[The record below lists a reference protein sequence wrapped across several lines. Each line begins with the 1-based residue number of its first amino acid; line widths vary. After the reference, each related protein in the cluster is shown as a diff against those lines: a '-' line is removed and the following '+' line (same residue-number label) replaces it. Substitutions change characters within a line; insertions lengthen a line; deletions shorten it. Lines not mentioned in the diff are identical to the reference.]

1 MFPRFLQEADVDPM
15 VYQIYM
21 NVAIFVSS
29 WTVLIWHPLVLEPW
43 AILSATLWVSASI
56 LSIFAV
62 NHIGMS
68 IAAGIWCGTSMITS
82 FLWGVLVFEKEHPVK
97 NLPLAILALGILILG
112 TSLIALANRPYF
124 AKLLSFLPPC
134 NDCANKDEKAQTSDD
149 TQTSLLRGYDSLA
162 DTLNGD
168 ELLVNSNAE
177 QEKQDRP
184 WFGAVCAVLTGCVFL
199 RKLRDLEALNFD
211 YKY

>member
-1 MFPRFLQEADVDPM
+1 M

-21 NVAIFVSS
+21 NVAIFISS
-29 WTVLIWHPLVLEPW
+29 WTVLIWHPLHLEPW
-43 AILSATLWVSASI
+43 AILSAVFWVSASI

-97 NLPLAILALGILILG
+97 SLPLAILALGILIVG

-124 AKLLSFLPPC
+124 AKLLSLLPPC
-134 NDCANKDEKAQTSDD
+134 KQCKQKDEDAQKSEDEKMG
-149 TQTSLLRGYDSLA
+149 LLRGYDSLA
-162 DTLNGD
+162 DTING
-168 ELLVNSNAE
+168 EETSHQILE
-177 QEKQDRP
+177 HGKTEKP
-184 WFGAVCAVLTGCVFL
+184 WFGVVCAILTGYVF
-199 RKLRDLEALNFD
+199 
-211 YKY
+211 